1 MFAVARAAGVGGVAI
16 FIIGSVANALVD
28 IFKATAIDVVVVVR
42 CLCFFN
48 ELIFLYLGLE
58 GGSLARVE
66 IH

>member
-1 MFAVARAAGVGGVAI
+1 MAI

-28 IFKATAIDVVVVVR
+28 IFKATAIDVVVVR
-42 CLCFFN
+42 YLCFFN

>member
-28 IFKATAIDVVVVVR
+28 IFKATAIDVVVVR
-42 CLCFFN
+42 YLCFFN

>member
-1 MFAVARAAGVGGVAI
+1 MAI
-16 FIIGSVANALVD
+16 YIIGSVANALVD

-42 CLCFFN
+42 YLCFFN